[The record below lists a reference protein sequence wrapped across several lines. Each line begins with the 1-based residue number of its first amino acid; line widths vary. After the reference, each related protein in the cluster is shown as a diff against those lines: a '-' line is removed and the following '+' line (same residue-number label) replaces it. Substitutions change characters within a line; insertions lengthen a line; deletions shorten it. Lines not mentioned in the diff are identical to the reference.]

1 MKHCLWVIV
10 EPTLRQIL
18 AVYISRHRNN
28 MMVAEAFL
36 SSLIKIYGGKHTAVY
51 SDGGSGI
58 QKHVSY
64 QDY

>member
-28 MMVAEAFL
+28 IIVAESFL
-36 SSLIKIYGGKHTAVY
+36 SLLIKIYGGKHTTVY

-58 QKHVSY
+58 QKHVYY